1 MKNKLKILNIFWV
14 FPFLLGSCKTDTR
27 TNAEQY
33 HDDLKEYR
41 EKSDFHSQLYIFP
54 DSLNGEIVKYIISET
69 SDLFNGS
76 YFFYLVLEYDQETF
90 DSELTRLSEIKAT
103 YVKHN
108 NVVKPILHYSEQ
120 SIYLT
125 IMKDNRYE
133 YALYNQEK
141 LEIAYVSN
149 QLYGWNEVPILPEHG
164 LPDLTIPNEYDD
176 GKNSYNIYYLYEG
189 DVGWEITD

>member
-1 MKNKLKILNIFWV
+1 MKTKLKILKIFWV

-33 HDDLKEYR
+33 QDDLKEYR
-41 EKSDFHSQLYIFP
+41 EKRDFHSQLYIFP

-108 NVVKPILHYSEQ
+108 NVVKPILHYSEE

-125 IMKDNRYE
+125 IMKDNRQVWFIKRSRT
-133 YALYNQEK
+133 N
-141 LEIAYVSN
+141 
-149 QLYGWNEVPILPEHG
+149 
-164 LPDLTIPNEYDD
+164 
-176 GKNSYNIYYLYEG
+176 
-189 DVGWEITD
+189 